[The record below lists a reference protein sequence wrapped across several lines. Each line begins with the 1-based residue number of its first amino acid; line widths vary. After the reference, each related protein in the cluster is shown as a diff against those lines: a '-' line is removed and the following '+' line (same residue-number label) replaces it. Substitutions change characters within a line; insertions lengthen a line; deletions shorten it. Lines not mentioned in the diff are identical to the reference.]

1 MATLP
6 LDMILPTCFL
16 STITINANNAQELMT
31 YGPVRVEAI
40 ERPVPIVSV
49 TMPASIMHMQLVSIP
64 KIISG
69 QSYARRARHGRRNY
83 LAGVVPAEE
92 DGIEDEVVEDDT
104 LFSDLSEPDE
114 PEEIE
119 IEIPFMERDQRNA

>member
-1 MATLP
+1 M
-6 LDMILPTCFL
+6 TC
-16 STITINANNAQELMT
+16 
-31 YGPVRVEAI
+31 GPVRVEAI

-83 LAGVVPAEE
+83 LTGVVPAEE
-92 DGIEDEVVEDDT
+92 DGIEDEVVEADRNDDDT